1 MRLPWA
7 ASSCGLAWGPLML
20 GLCSLQ
26 AASQSQLVLPYRPE
40 NQTCQD
46 QKREYYEPKHHVCC
60 SRCPQA
66 RTSQLSVAM
75 TRTPLVPH
83 ALKIPTTSTGTTS
96 PSASCAAPVT
106 RCWASWRSRL
116 VPANTKP
123 SAAASLGCSASSGTL
138 SVSTASHSSTAHL
151 APKLSSEIKLGRRT
165 ENVFP
170 ARQGTSRIPLPQR
183 PLPAPH
189 EV

>member
-1 MRLPWA
+1 
-7 ASSCGLAWGPLML
+7 
-20 GLCSLQ
+20 
-26 AASQSQLVLPYRPE
+26 
-40 NQTCQD
+40 
-46 QKREYYEPKHHVCC
+46 
-60 SRCPQA
+60 
-66 RTSQLSVAM
+66 M

-106 RCWASWRSRL
+106 RVSGVCPGWAGVGGCAGTPRSAAPLLSLPSLHQCWASWRSRL

-151 APKLSSEIKLGRRT
+151 APKLSSEVTGGRG
-165 ENVFP
+165 
-170 ARQGTSRIPLPQR
+170 QGGGWAGDLEQGSGHTVLCSWRASRRLTLWHKMSLLLP
-183 PLPAPH
+183 
-189 EV
+189 